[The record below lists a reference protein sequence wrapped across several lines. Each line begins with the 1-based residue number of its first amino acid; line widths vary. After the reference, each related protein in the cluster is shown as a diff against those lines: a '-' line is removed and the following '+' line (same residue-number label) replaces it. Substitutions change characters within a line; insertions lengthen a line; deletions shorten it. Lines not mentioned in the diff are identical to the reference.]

1 MQLQR
6 GMKPLPFDLHRDD
19 LSRAVSSMTTPR
31 ANLTDRQR
39 IGSTAA
45 GATLLAYGLRRRD
58 GLGLL
63 SALGGA
69 TLIYWG
75 ATGHCRIS
83 DALGLTPR
91 GERTGDETK
100 EALGGPRG
108 VNVCEAVTIQRSADE
123 LYREWRNLEALPEKM
138 KHLQSVQELSD
149 GTSHWSAQGPGG
161 KIYEWDAEILQDIPG
176 KLLSWRSLPG
186 ADVVSAGSVNF
197 DVTPNHGTRVT
208 VRLQYDPPGGKLGAY
223 VAWLMRQEPSQ
234 QIREDLRDWKRRLE
248 AGEVPTVEGQTS
260 ARTTP

>member
-1 MQLQR
+1 MQKHE

-19 LSRAVSSMTTPR
+19 LSGAVSTMITPR
-31 ANLTDRQR
+31 PNLTDQQR
-39 IGSTAA
+39 IGSAAA
-45 GATLLAYGLRRRD
+45 GATLLTYGLRRRD
-58 GLGLL
+58 GLGVL

-75 ATGHCRIS
+75 ATGHCRVS
-83 DALGLTPR
+83 EALGLAPR
-91 GERTGDETK
+91 SERTGEETK
-100 EALGGPRG
+100 DALAGPRG
-108 VNVCEAVTIQRSADE
+108 VNVCEAVTIERPADE

-149 GTSHWSAQGPGG
+149 GTSHWSALGPAG
-161 KIYEWDAEILQDIPG
+161 KVFEWDAEILQDIPG
-176 KLLSWRSLPG
+176 TLLSWRSLPG

-197 DVTPNHGTRVT
+197 DATPNHGTRVT

-234 QIREDLRDWKRRLE
+234 QIREDLREWKRRLE
-248 AGEVPTVEGQTS
+248 TGEIPAVDGQTP
-260 ARTTP
+260 ALATP